1 MHISDAFDGGNI
13 EVIDA
18 SADGGVRLAIKADV
32 DGKSRQW
39 FCFRLV
45 GARGRPCT
53 LRIVNAH
60 QASYAA
66 GWKGFR
72 AVCSSDGARWVRVD
86 TEYVGGELRI
96 QHTPDADVVWFA
108 SFAPYSMDRH
118 AALLARCQHAGA
130 RVRCLGST
138 LDDQG
143 IDVVEV
149 GEGPASVWVVARQH
163 PGETMAAWFA
173 EGMLERLTQHDD
185 DEVKALRALATV
197 RVVPN
202 MNPDG
207 ARRGQLRTNAAG
219 VDLNRSWLSPDPAR
233 CPEVALVRADMLRT
247 GADIGLDIHGDEA
260 LPYCFASRNV
270 LGVPSLTEGAEARFW
285 AFLKL
290 LERCCD
296 DFQVDIGYPRPPRGK
311 ATLAMC
317 STWMAETL
325 GSLAIT
331 IEQPFKD
338 NALRPDTVHGWSPD
352 RSRRFGAQTVTALL
366 KALGGLDER

>member
-13 EVIDA
+13 DVIDA
-18 SADGGVRLAIKADV
+18 TSADDVRLAIKADV

-39 FCFRLV
+39 FSFRLA
-45 GARGRPCT
+45 GARGVPCL

-66 GWKGFR
+66 GWQDFR
-72 AVCSSDGARWVRVD
+72 AVCSADGARWVRVD
-86 TEYVGGELRI
+86 TEYASGELRI
-96 QHTPDADVVWFA
+96 RCTPDADVVWIA
-108 SFAPYSMDRH
+108 SFAPYPMSRH
-118 AALLARCQHAGA
+118 AAMLARWQHAGA

-138 LDDQG
+138 LDGQG
-143 IDVVEV
+143 VDVVKV
-149 GEGPASVWVVARQH
+149 GDGPVAIWVVARQH
-163 PGETMAAWFA
+163 PGESMAAWFA
-173 EGMLERLTQHDD
+173 EGMLDRLTQDD
-185 DEVKALRALATV
+185 PESAALRAKATV

-207 ARRGQLRTNAAG
+207 ARRGHLRTNAAG
-219 VDLNRSWLSPDPAR
+219 VDLNRSWLTPDPTR
-233 CPEVALVRADMLRT
+233 CPEVALVRSEMLRT

-285 AFLKL
+285 AFLQT

-296 DFQVDIGYPRPPRGK
+296 DFQVEIGYPRPPRGR
-311 ATLAMC
+311 ATLSMC

-338 NALRPDTVHGWSPD
+338 NALRPDTVHGWSPG
-352 RSRRFGAQTVTALL
+352 RSQRFGAQTVTALL
-366 KALGGLDER
+366 LALGGLDER